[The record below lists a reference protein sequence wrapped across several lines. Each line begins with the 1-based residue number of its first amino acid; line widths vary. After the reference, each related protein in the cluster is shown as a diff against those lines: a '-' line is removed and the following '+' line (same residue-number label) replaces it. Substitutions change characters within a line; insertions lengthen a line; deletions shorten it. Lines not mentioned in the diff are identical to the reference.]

1 MRKRGVLAMVTFL
14 LGAFVLASG
23 CGEHKTDVRSGT
35 RTVDARGNVVVENI
49 RTLQVPDEAVIGYHV
64 TTITIPPTDLEGVA
78 TLYARAQEHITSGE
92 TSSALKRLERLLT
105 VVPSY
110 RDAVE
115 QRDAIKKGK
124 AAKPDPGWLPGP
136 KTEGFDL
143 SGKAGQN
150 ADSLL
155 RWMPDRIGGFAAGK
169 PVANSLTAIRDY
181 APLAGSPARI
191 LAIVAERYES
201 PGEANAA
208 LETLVKR
215 RYPKSSANLA
225 INGHDVYFGTDSYNL
240 GVVAFTSGTVMV
252 AVEAAPTAGSP
263 AGLREILTAV
273 AKQLS

>member
-1 MRKRGVLAMVTFL
+1 MKKSGVLALVTFL
-14 LGAFVLASG
+14 LGAVVLASG
-23 CGEHKTDVRSGT
+23 CGERKTEVQSGT
-35 RTVDARGNVVVENI
+35 RTVDARGSVVVENI
-49 RTLQVPDEAVIGYHV
+49 QTLQVPDEMAIGYRV
-64 TTITIPPTDLEGVA
+64 TTITIPPTDLEGAA

-110 RDAVE
+110 RDAIE
-115 QRDAIKKGK
+115 QRDAIRKGK

-155 RWMPDRIGGFAAGK
+155 RWVPDHIEGFTAGK
-169 PVANSLTAIRDY
+169 PVANSLTALRDY
-181 APLAGSPARI
+181 APAAGSPARI

-201 PGEANAA
+201 PSEANAG

-215 RYPKSSANLA
+215 RYPKSSTNLA
-225 INGHDVYFGTDSYNL
+225 VNGHDVYFGTDSYNL
-240 GVVAFTSGTVMV
+240 GVVAFTSGPVMI
-252 AVEAAPTAGSP
+252 AVQAAPTAGSP
-263 AGLREILTAV
+263 AGLQKILTAV
-273 AKQLS
+273 VKQLP